1 MSYCQMSHYNTLS
14 CFQVNSLSWEFL
26 NKDAEEECLEGQVIR
41 TGGQGDKDIIPRD
54 KGIITRDKEEE
65 VSDKLTLVMKH
76 PSTDSLYE
84 SEFDSSST
92 LESTNSTTSTR
103 FQQQQQHVNNIV
115 IQ

>member
-1 MSYCQMSHYNTLS
+1 M
-14 CFQVNSLSWEFL
+14 NSLSWEFL

-41 TGGQGDKDIIPRD
+41 TGEQGD
-54 KGIITRDKEEE
+54 KGIITMDKGEEIRDK
-65 VSDKLTLVMKH
+65 VTLTMKH

-92 LESTNSTTSTR
+92 LESTNSTTSAR
-103 FQQQQQHVNNIV
+103 HQQQQQHHVNNIM

>member
-1 MSYCQMSHYNTLS
+1 MSC

-26 NKDAEEECLEGQVIR
+26 NKDAEEECLEGEVIK
-41 TGGQGDKDIIPRD
+41 TGEQGD
-54 KGIITRDKEEE
+54 KGIITMDKGEEIRDKEDMDR
-65 VSDKLTLVMKH
+65 DKVTLTMKH

-92 LESTNSTTSTR
+92 LESTNSTTSAR
-103 FQQQQQHVNNIV
+103 HQQQQQHHVNNIV

>member
-1 MSYCQMSHYNTLS
+1 MSHYNTLS

-26 NKDAEEECLEGQVIR
+26 NKDAEEECLEGQIIK
-41 TGGQGDKDIIPRD
+41 TDKET
-54 KGIITRDKEEE
+54 ITSDKEEE